1 MIKSK
6 IKSIGQAYR
15 SLVLAVMLSLTNIL
29 VFAQEKGI
37 DVDID
42 VNKKENLWYQQAW
55 VWIVGGAV
63 FVLLLVALLRGGTRK
78 E

>member
-6 IKSIGQAYR
+6 IKSIRQAYMN
-15 SLVLAVMLSLTNIL
+15 VMLAVLFSLTNIL
-29 VFAQEKGI
+29 VYAQEKGL

-42 VNKKENLWYQQAW
+42 VNKKEDLWYQQAW
-55 VWIVGGAV
+55 VWVVGAAV